1 MIAKL
6 LEDRYVELAAGAAAR
21 LYSMKRYQRV
31 GIGDVDLP
39 QQEVAIRGRAEPMT
53 VSVVAEAKMLS
64 ALVGAIGTT
73 TGSLINEIQ
82 NLPADTAV

>member
-1 MIAKL
+1 
-6 LEDRYVELAAGAAAR
+6 
-21 LYSMKRYQRV
+21 
-31 GIGDVDLP
+31 
-39 QQEVAIRGRAEPMT
+39 MT